1 MMFMG
6 IRFKFNLLP
15 SLLPEEKVLFFKKW
29 VWAFFVESLPTYR
42 MNISL
47 PPFVEAGLY
56 VTDRRVLLVIS
67 CFRVFIQESS
77 QWFEGR
83 GTVEDKEFIKEVC
96 VGESRFWGP
105 YLDVV
110 SEGQESWYRGKKFR
124 LRLYMK
130 NPEPVRQIIS
140 EEIMRDNL

>member
-1 MMFMG
+1 MG
-6 IRFKFNLLP
+6 IRFNFNLLP
-15 SLLPEEKVLFFKKW
+15 SFFPEEKIRFSKKR
-29 VWAFFVESLPTYR
+29 VWAFFVESLLTYR
-42 MNISL
+42 MNISW

-56 VTDRRVLLVIS
+56 VTDRRILLVIS

-83 GTVEDKEFIKEVC
+83 GTAEDKEFIKEVC

-105 YLDVV
+105 YLEVV

-124 LRLYMK
+124 LRLYMR
-130 NPEPVRQIIS
+130 NPGPIRQIIV
-140 EEIMRDNL
+140 EEMTKDNL